1 MAGQRQPIELL
12 QAKGK
17 KHLTKAEIE
26 ARKQTEIHAPNYNI
40 KPPKWLTAKQ
50 KTKFKSIVS
59 ELLAIDL
66 VTNLDVD
73 ALARLIISQDQYI
86 EITEEIKRTPIML
99 KVSRPT
105 GRKDADGKDI
115 FEEIEVVNGERDTA
129 LLECLAMQQD
139 KSASPIQYFSKFPS
153 AKLPHCRT
161 THAIAKEHSH
171 PLREAHPPRNS

>member
-26 ARKQTEIHAPNYNI
+26 ARQKTEIHAANDNI

-50 KTKFKSIVS
+50 KTKFKNIVA

-86 EITEEIKRTPIML
+86 EITQEIKRTPIML
-99 KVSRPT
+99 KVTKPT
-105 GRKDADGKDI
+105 GRKDADGSDI
-115 FEEIEVVNGERDTA
+115 FEEIEVVNGERER
-129 LLECLAMQQD
+129 LMIIQD
-139 KSASPIQYFSKFPS
+139 RCFKQCRQSAADFGLTVSSRCRLVVPKPPEEKKENKF
-153 AKLPHCRT
+153 AKFAR
-161 THAIAKEHSH
+161 
-171 PLREAHPPRNS
+171 